1 MGNFEVDSG
10 GDISLSSDAEDNV
23 QGKHGG
29 VQHGAPA
36 QTQGLQEQKE
46 LFVDLGT
53 GDLGPAH
60 SR

>member
-1 MGNFEVDSG
+1 MGNFEVASG
-10 GDISLSSDAEDNV
+10 GDGALSSDAEDNV

-29 VQHGAPA
+29 VRHGAPA

-53 GDLGPAH
+53 
-60 SR
+60 